1 MSKREYPDCP
11 RVGVG
16 AIVMKEGR
24 VLLVKR
30 AAAPNKGLWAIPG
43 GSLELGET
51 LREGARREI
60 REETGIEVRV
70 KDPVYAFDY
79 FERDQEGR
87 IRFHFVIVDLLAD
100 YVRGELKAA
109 DDALEACWL
118 LPEELDALEL
128 TPSTVEVLKNLKF
141 SPLASEQGR

>member
-60 REETGIEVRV
+60 REETGIEVWV

-100 YVRGELKAA
+100 YVGGELKAA
-109 DDALEACWL
+109 DDALEARWL
-118 LPEELDALEL
+118 LPEELEALEL

-141 SPLASEQGR
+141 SPPASEQGR

>member
-109 DDALEACWL
+109 DDALEARWL